1 MTATIKT
8 KSNFKGLNGQALKV
22 KELVGNRVS
31 CLYFDPEFNR
41 EITIDFTL
49 AEVVRFN

>member
-8 KSNFKGLNGQALKV
+8 KSNYKGLNGQALKV
-22 KELVGNRVS
+22 KELVGTRVT
-31 CLYFDPEFNR
+31 CFYFDPEFNK

-49 AEVVRFN
+49 SEIVSFN